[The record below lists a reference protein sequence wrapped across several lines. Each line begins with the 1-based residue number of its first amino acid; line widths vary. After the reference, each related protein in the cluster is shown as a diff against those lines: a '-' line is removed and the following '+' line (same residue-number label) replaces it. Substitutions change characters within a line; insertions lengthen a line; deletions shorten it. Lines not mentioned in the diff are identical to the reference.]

1 MSPSPKKKPT
11 LFIVDGSN
19 NVYRSYYAIRGLTN
33 SAGLATNAVYGFVQ
47 MLRKLLKDHEPECIA
62 VAFDE
67 GQETARSAQFED
79 YKKDRKPMPDDLS
92 VQIPLVYEALEG
104 FRIPVIRAA
113 EIPEVD
119 IDDYVSLNW
128 LEWYGGSL
136 RLTTLGENICK
147 QLSGRT
153 R

>member
-1 MSPSPKKKPT
+1 MSQPQLPMSRQE
-11 LFIVDGSN
+11 L
-19 NVYRSYYAIRGLTN
+19 
-33 SAGLATNAVYGFVQ
+33 
-47 MLRKLLKDHEPECIA
+47 LR
-62 VAFDE
+62 
-67 GQETARSAQFED
+67 
-79 YKKDRKPMPDDLS
+79 
-92 VQIPLVYEALEG
+92 EALLSNVATLY
-104 FRIPVIRAA
+104 RRRAA